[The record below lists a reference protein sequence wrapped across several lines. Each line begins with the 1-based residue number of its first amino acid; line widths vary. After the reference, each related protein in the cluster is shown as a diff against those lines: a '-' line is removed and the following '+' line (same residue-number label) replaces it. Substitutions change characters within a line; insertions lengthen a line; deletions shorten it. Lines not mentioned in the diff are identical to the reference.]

1 MLQKEAFVKA
11 FMEKFAERFGTE
23 YILEEKHVPVNNGA
37 EYVGMLVHK
46 KGRRSS
52 PVLKIHELY
61 EEYQSG
67 TTVDELI
74 TEVMESLL
82 EPWNEMEEKADE
94 QRCYEEAKEKIMV
107 QLVNYNKNKEML
119 TRIPHKRYLD
129 MAIIFRVVVHV
140 DDRNGVAS
148 YMVNQSV
155 FETWNV
161 DVDEL
166 YKQAI
171 RNMVQTYPISCVSL
185 QEFLLGVTYPNIPQ
199 LYIFTN
205 TMKTYGAA
213 AILYP
218 DMLKKMAEQLGGDL
232 LILPSSIHEVLLL
245 RYDPE
250 QNINWFQEM
259 VCSINR
265 SDVAERDVLSNHV
278 YIYRREKDMVEI
290 AEAEEHALTA

>member
-1 MLQKEAFVKA
+1 
-11 FMEKFAERFGTE
+11 
-23 YILEEKHVPVNNGA
+23 
-37 EYVGMLVHK
+37 
-46 KGRRSS
+46 
-52 PVLKIHELY
+52 
-61 EEYQSG
+61 
-67 TTVDELI
+67 
-74 TEVMESLL
+74 
-82 EPWNEMEEKADE
+82 
-94 QRCYEEAKEKIMV
+94 
-107 QLVNYNKNKEML
+107 
-119 TRIPHKRYLD
+119 
-129 MAIIFRVVVHV
+129 
-140 DDRNGVAS
+140 
-148 YMVNQSV
+148 
-155 FETWNV
+155 
-161 DVDEL
+161 
-166 YKQAI
+166 
-171 RNMVQTYPISCVSL
+171 MVQTYPISCVSL